1 MTDRGTVLL
10 VEDERSIAELV
21 TLYLTRDGFRVVERR
36 TAAEALAALEAH
48 RPALVI
54 LDVGLPDLDGF
65 EVCRRIR
72 ATSPV
77 PVIMLTA
84 RDEEVDRVRG
94 LELGADDYVTKPF
107 SPAELAA
114 RVRAVLRRAA
124 GLGPPEHIDVGRLH
138 LDLAARTARAGEAP
152 VELTAREFDLCAFLA
167 ARAGRALSRAQ
178 ILDGV
183 WGANWYGDARTVDVH
198 VAQLRRKLGDA
209 VRITTVRGVGY
220 RLEAPAPRPGD

>member
-1 MTDRGTVLL
+1 VTDRGTILL

-21 TLYLTRDGFRVVERR
+21 TLYLTREGFRVVERR

-48 RPALVI
+48 RPLLVI

-124 GLGPPEHIDVGRLH
+124 GLGPPEHVDVGRLH
-138 LDLAARTARAGEAP
+138 LDLAARTARAGEVP

-183 WGANWYGDARTVDVH
+183 WGTNWYGDARTVDVH

-209 VRITTVRGVGY
+209 VRISTVRGVGY
-220 RLEAPAPRPGD
+220 RLEPPSAGPGG